1 MIFHRSLVHPVFL
14 FAIPVM
20 PGRHGSNQMTGF
32 RNCWYWCVR
41 HKLKLEGEINGKG
54 DDMLRSQAVR
64 LLRYLLQQNRA
75 VSIHQI
81 ASVHNLN
88 VRSVQQ
94 YLREL
99 EEWFEE
105 TGWNVSLERMSR
117 TGVLLRI
124 DEREKESILHL
135 IHSEDPHLKV
145 YQPEERRRL
154 ILFELFRREEPLLV
168 KELVIDFR
176 VSESTILRDLNRL
189 QEWVEIRGLK
199 MIRRPNFG
207 IQLTGK
213 EIQWRLALFELIKEY
228 LTAMTGL
235 RLEELLVQFQYK
247 SRFRYAYFHSLNWL
261 MPEEGFHRLQHL
273 LLHVLFA
280 QKLRLT
286 DHAMASLMV
295 HTAITVHR
303 VKQGKSALMEHD
315 QFAYIRG
322 QPAYSIA
329 RFISE
334 QLRRETGVA
343 LPDEEIAYIGMHLLG
358 STFTEPDRNGPGPDS
373 TDLDKIVGRLVS
385 TLEWFTQLDLRQ
397 DRQFIAGLC
406 AHIKPMVERL
416 RFGIPLRNEL
426 LQEVQEKYPAIYTAT
441 KLAVLSVEDQ
451 FPSTVPDDEIG
462 YLTLHVGAAI
472 ERKKSAGRW
481 RRKRVVLV
489 CGNGVGTSNFLLVQ
503 LTRAFP
509 EIEIVG
515 CKPAFEVQ
523 RIDPKDADL
532 IVSTIDIHHPSIP
545 VICIRPILHPA
556 DLQRLRFILQSS
568 QPLSENWEEVID
580 QIVSEARWRGL
591 THPSAFRDKVR
602 ELIYQRLF
610 AAGAEIEHL
619 SGEDERPLLQD
630 LLNEQSVQVVH
641 RCSDWEEAVKIAGN
655 MLHETGAVE
664 ERYVSAMIR
673 AIDEHGPYM
682 VVAPGIAL
690 VHARPEDG
698 VREVCMSL
706 LICREGVVFG
716 HRDKDPVHLIFAF
729 GAVDDHQHLRALSQL
744 MTLLNDEGCIRQLRS
759 SLSASEAL
767 GILKKCVKAS

>member
-1 MIFHRSLVHPVFL
+1 
-14 FAIPVM
+14 
-20 PGRHGSNQMTGF
+20 
-32 RNCWYWCVR
+32 
-41 HKLKLEGEINGKG
+41 
-54 DDMLRSQAVR
+54 MLRSQAVR
-64 LLRYLLQQNRA
+64 ILYYLIQQDRT
-75 VSIHQI
+75 VPIQRI
-81 ASVHNLN
+81 ASVHNLT

-99 EEWFEE
+99 EEWFDE
-105 TGWNVSLERMSR
+105 TGWNVFLERMSR
-117 TGVLLRI
+117 SGVRI
-124 DEREKESILHL
+124 CCGEREKESILRL
-135 IHSEDPHLKV
+135 IHSMDPHLKV
-145 YQPEERRRL
+145 YEPEERRRH
-154 ILFELFRREEPLLV
+154 ILFELFKRDEPIVV

-176 VSESTILRDLNRL
+176 VSESTILRDLNQL
-189 QEWVEIRGLK
+189 QGWVEKRGLEL
-199 MIRRPNFG
+199 IRKPNFG

-213 EIQWRLALFELIKEY
+213 EMPWRMALFELIKEY
-228 LTAMTGL
+228 LTAVTGYN
-235 RLEELLVQFQYK
+235 LEDLLVQSQYK
-247 SRFRYAYFHSLNWL
+247 SCFRYAYLHALNWL
-261 MPEEGFHRLQHL
+261 LPEERFHKLQHL
-273 LLHVLFA
+273 LLHTMFS

-286 DHAMASLMV
+286 DYAMASLMI
-295 HTAITVHR
+295 HIAIVLQR
-303 VKQGKSALMEHD
+303 VKKGKTVLMESD

-322 QPAYSIA
+322 QPAYSVA
-329 RFISE
+329 QHISN
-334 QLRRETGVA
+334 QLRQEMGEV
-343 LPDEEIAYIGMHLLG
+343 LPDEEVAYIGMHLLG
-358 STFTEPDRNGPGPDS
+358 SAFTESDRNGRVSDLSG
-373 TDLDKIVGRLVS
+373 LDKIVDRLVS
-385 TLEWFTQLDLRQ
+385 TLEWFTHMDLRR

-406 AHIKPMVERL
+406 AHLKPMVERL

-426 LQEVQEKYPAIYTAT
+426 LQEVREKYPAIYTAT

-472 ERKKSAGRW
+472 ERKKSSGKE

-489 CGNGVGTSNFLLVQ
+489 CGNGVGISNFLLVQ

-509 EIEIVG
+509 EIELVG

-523 RIDPKDADL
+523 RIDPKDVDL

-556 DLQRLRFILQSS
+556 DLQRLRFVLQSS
-568 QPLSENWEEVID
+568 QPLSEIWEEVID
-580 QIVSEARWRGL
+580 QIVSEAQWRGV
-591 THPSAFRDKVR
+591 TDPSAFRDKVR
-602 ELIYQRLF
+602 ELIYQGLF
-610 AAGAEIEHL
+610 TVPTETEPL

-641 RCSDWEEAVKIAGN
+641 RCIDWEEAVKIVGN

-664 ERYVSAMIR
+664 KRYVSAMIR

-682 VVAPGIAL
+682 VIAPGVAL

-698 VREVCMSL
+698 VREVCMGL
-706 LICREGVVFG
+706 LICREGVSFG

-729 GAVDDHQHLRALSQL
+729 GAVDDHQHLRALAQL

-767 GILKKCVKAS
+767 GILRKCVKAS